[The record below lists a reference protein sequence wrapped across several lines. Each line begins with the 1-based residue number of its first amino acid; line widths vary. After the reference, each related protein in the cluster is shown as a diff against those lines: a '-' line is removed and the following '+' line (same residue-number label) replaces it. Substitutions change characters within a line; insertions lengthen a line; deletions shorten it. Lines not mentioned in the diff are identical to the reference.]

1 MALRRR
7 FWLGRPSGTGPPKGR
22 LVLGLWPRRPG
33 LSRGVRLASARAGAR
48 RGAGGGGRPA
58 FRPVRPVGPK
68 EKLALALIAVLVAGS
83 LALLLLDVLLWPT
96 LRTLTEAELQ
106 NLTVGLMYEAVSG
119 EVSDLGSEY
128 WKLFRVETDEHGRV
142 TVVQPDTPAINDLA
156 ARATAAVQEAVEGL
170 QGVTVSIPLGRALG
184 SRLLGGYGP
193 KIHVKVYP
201 LVVQDV
207 RIWDVFESAGINQ
220 TRHRIYLRVTLR
232 ARTAIP
238 FLYSEITVEN
248 DFPVAEAVIV
258 GPVPSLWVGQGLL
271 TGGAVQGGGG

>member
-1 MALRRR
+1 
-7 FWLGRPSGTGPPKGR
+7 
-22 LVLGLWPRRPG
+22 
-33 LSRGVRLASARAGAR
+33 VRLASARAGSR
-48 RGAGGGGRPA
+48 RDAGGRGGGPPV

-68 EKLALALIAVLVAGS
+68 EKLVLALIAVLVAGS
-83 LALLLLDVLLWPT
+83 LAVLLLDVLLWPT

-106 NLTVGLMYEAVSG
+106 NLTVGLMYRAVSG

-128 WKLFRVETDEHGRV
+128 WRLFRVETDEHGRV
-142 TVVQPDTPAINDLA
+142 TVIQPDTPAINDLA
-156 ARATAAVQEAVEGL
+156 ARATAAIQEAVEEL
-170 QGVTVSIPLGRALG
+170 EGVTVSIPLGRALG

-220 TRHRIYLRVTLR
+220 TRHRIYLRVVLR

-238 FLYSEITVEN
+238 FLYSEVALEN

-258 GPVPSLWVGQGLL
+258 GPVPSLWIGQGLL
-271 TGGAVQGGGG
+271 PGGVLQGAGG